1 MSQLVPVYPSKH
13 KQLPLASQ
21 SKTDDPWASQ
31 PHAEQRDHQN
41 LNKTDWHLHQY
52 LLTLTLTIEEKK
64 AFSTL
69 DWFR

>member
-31 PHAEQRDHQN
+31 PHAEQRPS
-41 LNKTDWHLHQY
+41 KS
-52 LLTLTLTIEEKK
+52 K
-64 AFSTL
+64 
-69 DWFR
+69 